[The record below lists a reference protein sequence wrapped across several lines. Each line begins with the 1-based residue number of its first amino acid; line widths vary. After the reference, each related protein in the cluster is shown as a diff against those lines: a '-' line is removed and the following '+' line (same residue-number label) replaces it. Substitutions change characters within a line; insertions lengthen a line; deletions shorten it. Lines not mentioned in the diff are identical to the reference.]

1 MLKKIPKFFVSI
13 IILGYVFAF
22 FSLFNPSQSGKIIG
36 VVCFL
41 VAVVL
46 HFLLITSQEYK
57 ASRHLSKA
65 SKFIEKGNAEAA
77 YGEILESA
85 KLYQNED
92 TLYQLFQNKAKY
104 KKTVGEVAGLISK
117 NIKDHDTPYFR
128 LIGGMM
134 FYIAGNLNRSLDLLL
149 KIKEDDLTIKM
160 VRLIGSVFYDMKDY
174 DNALEYLSI
183 YDPPYTPMNED
194 EMAVVYGMGLCYLAK
209 GIKDKAI
216 EYLEKV
222 EMRNGKFGNV
232 SKILASIEEAE
243 HPEESEE
250 EK

>member
-22 FSLFNPSQSGKIIG
+22 FSLFNPSEYGRIIG
-36 VVCFL
+36 FACFL

-46 HFLLITSQEYK
+46 HILLITSKEYK
-57 ASRHLSKA
+57 SSRHLAKA
-65 SKFIEKGNAEAA
+65 SKYIEKGNAEAA

-92 TLYQLFQNKAKY
+92 ALYQLFQNKAKY
-104 KKTVGEVAGLISK
+104 KKTAGEVAGLISK
-117 NIKDHDTPYFR
+117 NIKDRDTPYLR

-183 YDPPYTPMNED
+183 YDPPYMPMNED
-194 EMAVVYGMGLCYLAK
+194 EMAVVYGIGLCYLAK

-216 EYLEKV
+216 EYLERV
-222 EMRNGKFGNV
+222 EVRNGKFGNV